1 MVRFGGLQSWPAAHM
16 LPADWSNCA
25 GIAPVRKML
34 DTGVNV
40 GLGVDGSASNDC
52 GHMLAEVRQTMLLQR
67 AGGNP
72 QGGLMLTLSILH
84 S

>member
-1 MVRFGGLQSWPAAHM
+1 
-16 LPADWSNCA
+16 
-25 GIAPVRKML
+25 ML

-72 QGGLMLTLSILH
+72 QGNRHFDAMHIALCEACMILLKMECRCRPVDLDLQPGLQSLH
-84 S
+84 I